1 MRLRTVW
8 IGLAVVVALIA
19 TALIVF
25 IATFDANRYKPT
37 IVELVERHTG
47 RKLAIEGELS
57 LSVWPGIALSMDRAT
72 LSGPK
77 GEGRFASIE
86 SANIGVA
93 LRPLLSREVQIERV
107 ALDGL
112 NVDAVRHADGS
123 TNFDDLL
130 ARLKQPGADGGTS
143 PAAPATPADAASAA
157 ATSVTIAEVALRDA
171 SLGWRDEA
179 AGDEWRLHGLDLD
192 ADRIGSGEPGTVQ
205 ASGRLTGSKAGIDAQ
220 LNASSR
226 YRADFATGRIE
237 LSDAK
242 FAATTDDGITAHL
255 EAPALTIADAS
266 ISGKPVALQVQMQRD
281 ATKIQASLSTE
292 LSAPAEQP
300 IALRDIRANLTASG
314 AGLPADGVKASLGGQ
329 GAIDLQRKTA
339 SLDLQ
344 GRVDESPM
352 QARFTVPSLSPLA
365 LQFDL
370 QADRL
375 DVDRFRGAPAAPGPS
390 GAPASGAPA
399 SGAPASGAPGGTPP
413 PAAEAAA
420 AAILVPPIADV
431 DTTGSLRIG
440 VLRAAGVELRDLT
453 MTLRSGDG
461 RIDVT
466 RLAAGLLGGTA
477 NGNASLAKSGRAA
490 LKMRL
495 DDIDVGLALREF
507 AQRDVLEGRG
517 SVSIDVA
524 GTGTTVPAL
533 ERSLSGSTRI
543 ALRDGAI
550 RGIDLGKVL
559 QKVESTI
566 AAVRG
571 GAGQELQDRAGGGER
586 TAFSSLDAS
595 FAIRQ
600 GVAHNDDL
608 DLRSPLLRVGGS
620 GSIDIPEQ
628 TVDYLL
634 RVSLVGSLAGQGGA
648 ERSALRG
655 ITIPVRVAGP
665 MAALSYS
672 VEVERLAR
680 DALKQEV
687 TRQLEERLLGKGK
700 SGDTGASG
708 ESSKPNPRD
717 LLRGLIGR

>member
-19 TALIVF
+19 TAIVVF

-72 LSGPK
+72 LSGPR

-86 SANIGVA
+86 SANIGVK
-93 LRPLLSREVQIERV
+93 LRPLLARQVQIERV

-112 NVDAVRHADGS
+112 SVDAVRHADGS

-130 ARLKQPGADGGTS
+130 ARLKEPGADGSAS
-143 PAAPATPADAASAA
+143 PAPPATPGDAASAA
-157 ATSVTIAEVALRDA
+157 ATSVTVAEVALRDA

-192 ADRIGSGEPGTVQ
+192 ADRIGSGEPGRVQ
-205 ASGRLTGSKAGIDAQ
+205 ASGRLTGKKAGIDAQ

-237 LSDAK
+237 LSDARL
-242 FAATTDDGITAHL
+242 AATTDDGITAQL
-255 EAPALTIADAS
+255 EAPALTIAGAS
-266 ISGKPVALQVQMQRD
+266 IAGKPVALQVQMQRD
-281 ATKIQASLSTE
+281 ASKLDASLSTE
-292 LSAPAEQP
+292 ISAPAQQP
-300 IALRDIRANLTASG
+300 ITLRDIRANLTVSG
-314 AGLPADGVKASLGGQ
+314 AGLPADGVKVSLGGQ

-370 QADRL
+370 QAERL
-375 DVDRFRGAPAAPGPS
+375 DVDRFRGAPAPGPS
-390 GAPASGAPA
+390 GAPAGGASGGTQPKAAAPA
-399 SGAPASGAPGGTPP
+399 
-413 PAAEAAA
+413 PAA
-420 AAILVPPIADV
+420 IPIPPIADV

-440 VLRAAGVELRDLT
+440 VLRAAGVDLRDLT
-453 MTLRSGDG
+453 MTLRSGKG

-495 DDIDVGLALREF
+495 NDVDVGLALREF
-507 AQRDVLEGRG
+507 ARRDVLEGRG

-533 ERSLSGSTRI
+533 ERSLSGSARI

-571 GAGQELQDRAGGGER
+571 GGPGQALQDRAGGGER

-608 DLRSPLLRVGGS
+608 DVRSPLLRVGGS
-620 GSIDIPEQ
+620 GTIDIPEQ

-655 ITIPVRVAGP
+655 VTIPVRVAGP

-687 TRQLEERLLGKGK
+687 TRQLEERLLGRSK
-700 SGDTGASG
+700 SGDSGDAG

>member
-19 TALIVF
+19 TAIVVF

-72 LSGPK
+72 LSGPR

-86 SANIGVA
+86 SANIGVK
-93 LRPLLSREVQIERV
+93 LRPLLARQVQIERV

-112 NVDAVRHADGS
+112 SVDAVRHADGS

-130 ARLKQPGADGGTS
+130 ARLKEPGADGSAS
-143 PAAPATPADAASAA
+143 PAPPATPGDAASAA
-157 ATSVTIAEVALRDA
+157 ATSVTVAEVALRDA

-192 ADRIGSGEPGTVQ
+192 ADRIGSGEPGRVQ
-205 ASGRLTGSKAGIDAQ
+205 ASGRLTGKKAGIDAQ

-237 LSDAK
+237 LSDARL
-242 FAATTDDGITAHL
+242 AATTDDGITAQL
-255 EAPALTIADAS
+255 EAPALTIAGAS
-266 ISGKPVALQVQMQRD
+266 IAGKPVALQVQMQRD
-281 ATKIQASLSTE
+281 ASKLDASLSTE
-292 LSAPAEQP
+292 ISAPAQQP
-300 IALRDIRANLTASG
+300 ITLRDIRANLTVSG
-314 AGLPADGVKASLGGQ
+314 AGLPADGVKVSLGGQ

-370 QADRL
+370 QAERL
-375 DVDRFRGAPAAPGPS
+375 DVDRFRGAPTPGPS
-390 GAPASGAPA
+390 GAPAGGASGGTQPKAAAPA
-399 SGAPASGAPGGTPP
+399 
-413 PAAEAAA
+413 PAA
-420 AAILVPPIADV
+420 IPIPPIADV

-440 VLRAAGVELRDLT
+440 VLRAAGVDLRDLT
-453 MTLRSGDG
+453 MTLRSGKG

-495 DDIDVGLALREF
+495 NDVDVGLALREF
-507 AQRDVLEGRG
+507 ARRDVLEGRG

-533 ERSLSGSTRI
+533 ERSLSGSARI

-571 GAGQELQDRAGGGER
+571 GGPGQALQDRAGGGER

-608 DLRSPLLRVGGS
+608 DVRSPLLRVGGS
-620 GSIDIPEQ
+620 GTIDIPEQ

-655 ITIPVRVAGP
+655 VTIPVRVAGP

-687 TRQLEERLLGKGK
+687 TRQLEERLLGRSK
-700 SGDTGASG
+700 SGDSGDAG